1 MNKPNNLNK
10 LGEGYKMENI
20 LKIKNVKLGDSAP
33 KICVPVI
40 EKNER
45 EIIKYIKYINKLPID
60 IIEWR
65 ADFYLENIINDNE
78 ESVKENIIE
87 ISKNIKKITNKPI
100 IFTVRSDKEGGKIQT
115 SFYKNYNIINIY
127 KSVIENGCFNLIDL
141 EILSIKEKDIKNL
154 IKLSKEKN
162 IKTIISNHDFNKTP
176 SKKYI
181 VSTINKMIKLKCDIA
196 KVAYMP
202 KNKKDVVVL
211 LDAITEIKDFPIIAI
226 SMGKLGIIT
235 RIFGSV
241 MTFASGKSSSAPGQ
255 LEAMKLK
262 YILDNIYDNFS

>member
-1 MNKPNNLNK
+1 
-10 LGEGYKMENI
+10 MENI
-20 LKIKNVKLGDSAP
+20 IKIKNIKLGNGAP

-40 EKNER
+40 EKTEK

-65 ADFYLENIINDNE
+65 ADFFLEDIIKDNEKSIND
-78 ESVKENIIE
+78 IIDL
-87 ISKNIKKITNKPI
+87 SKDIKKITNKPI
-100 IFTVRSDKEGGKIQT
+100 LFTLRSDKEGGKI
-115 SFYKNYNIINIY
+115 KNNSYDKIINIY
-127 KSVIENGCFNLIDL
+127 KTIIENKCFDLIDL
-141 EILSIKEKDIKNL
+141 EILNLKEKDIKNI

-162 IKTIISNHDFNKTP
+162 IKTILSNHNFNKTP

-181 VSTINKMIKLKCDIA
+181 VSLINKMVKLKCDIV

-202 KNKKDVVVL
+202 KNKKDVIIL

-226 SMGKLGIIT
+226 SMGKLGTIT

-241 MTFASGKSSSAPGQ
+241 MTFASAKSSSAPGQ

-262 YILDNIYDNFS
+262 YILDNIYDN

>member
-1 MNKPNNLNK
+1 
-10 LGEGYKMENI
+10 MENI
-20 LKIKNVKLGDSAP
+20 IKIKNIKLGNGAP

-40 EKNER
+40 EKTEK

-65 ADFYLENIINDNE
+65 ADFYLEDIIKDNEKSIND
-78 ESVKENIIE
+78 IIDL
-87 ISKNIKKITNKPI
+87 SKDIKKITNKPI
-100 IFTVRSDKEGGKIQT
+100 LFTLRSDKEGGKI
-115 SFYKNYNIINIY
+115 KNNSYDKIINIY
-127 KSVIENGCFNLIDL
+127 KTIIENKCFDLIDL
-141 EILSIKEKDIKNL
+141 EILNLKEKDIKNI

-162 IKTIISNHDFNKTP
+162 IKTILSNHNFNKTP

-181 VSTINKMIKLKCDIA
+181 VSLINKMIKLKCDIV

-202 KNKKDVVVL
+202 KNKKDVIIL

-226 SMGKLGIIT
+226 SMGKLGTIT

-241 MTFASGKSSSAPGQ
+241 MTFASAKSSSAPGQ

-262 YILDNIYDNFS
+262 YILDNIYDN